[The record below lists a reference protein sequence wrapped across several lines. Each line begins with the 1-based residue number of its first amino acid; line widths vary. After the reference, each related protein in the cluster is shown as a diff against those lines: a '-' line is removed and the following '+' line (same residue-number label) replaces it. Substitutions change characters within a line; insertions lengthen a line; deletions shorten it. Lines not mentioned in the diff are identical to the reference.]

1 MTTSLPLPVPAVKP
15 IDPGKLALVQAYCAD
30 AEKLLLQDRFHEA
43 RKVVQQALRLA
54 PSYAAAVHI
63 LGVIEMES
71 GNLEEAA
78 RLIKRTT
85 ELEPNVHDPFY
96 FLGLTYVSLGRLE
109 EAAAA
114 FEAALALKPD
124 LRTVLRQLAE
134 TLENLGRNDEAR
146 RVVYRQLELD
156 PQDYGALYRLVRLD
170 PKGVSA
176 ADRARLEAAVAEDS
190 APEES
195 GAAWIALA
203 EIYEAAGDADK
214 AFLHLKRGND
224 LLSQGLAKSD
234 GKPIPQFMSP
244 HGTVRRRQAPGK
256 VLEDVARR
264 TAQVE
269 LTFDEAFMKRYAGFG
284 HPSQL
289 PIFILGMPRSGSTLI
304 EQILSSHP
312 QVHGAGE
319 LQAVHKSMVEMRWPY
334 EGYLQPG
341 ADGTLMP
348 SPPPKPANRYFREL
362 GAAYVKALR
371 GYSAKAQRITD
382 KMPDNYFDIGMIHLC
397 LPNAVIL
404 HSVRDPV
411 DTCLGC
417 YKQIFATGHE
427 TTYDLTLM
435 GKTYVLYRRLMEHW
449 NRVLPGRI
457 VDVVYENLVADPE
470 TEIRRLLAACG
481 LPWNDACLR
490 FHENQRA
497 VRTASSSQVR
507 QPLYKSSL
515 QRWRRYEKHLGP
527 LLEALGPYAP
537 DRASLNQAVG
547 PAANS

>member
-1 MTTSLPLPVPAVKP
+1 M
-15 IDPGKLALVQAYCAD
+15 DPGKRTLVEAYCAD

-54 PSYAAAVHI
+54 PNHAAAVHI

-96 FLGLTYVSLGRLE
+96 FLGITCAHLGRHE
-109 EAAAA
+109 EAVEA
-114 FEAALALKPD
+114 FQAALALKPD
-124 LRTVLRQLAE
+124 LRIVLRQLSE
-134 TLENLGRNDEAR
+134 TLEILGRKDEAR
-146 RVVYRQLELD
+146 AVIRRRLELD
-156 PQDYGALYRLVRLD
+156 DQDLSALYQLVRLD
-170 PKGVSA
+170 PRGVSA
-176 ADRARLEAAVAEDS
+176 GDRARLDAVIAGETPSD
-190 APEES
+190 ES
-195 GAAWIALA
+195 GVAWVALA
-203 EIYEAAGDADK
+203 DIYEAEGEADK

-224 LLSQGLAKSD
+224 MLHQALTRIDSNLPSQMVTPL
-234 GKPIPQFMSP
+234 GKTPRRMAPLKALEEV
-244 HGTVRRRQAPGK
+244 VRRTVQT
-256 VLEDVARR
+256 EHI
-264 TAQVE
+264 
-269 LTFDEAFMKRYAGFG
+269 FDEAFLKRYAGMG
-284 HPSQL
+284 YPSRV

-312 QVHGAGE
+312 RVHGAGE
-319 LQAVHKSMVEMRWPY
+319 LDIVSNTMTEMRWPY
-334 EGYLQPG
+334 VGYLQRG
-341 ADGTLMP
+341 TDGTLMP
-348 SPPPKPANRYFREL
+348 SAPPKPGNRYFREL

-371 GYSAKAQRITD
+371 GHSARAQHITD

-427 TTYDLTLM
+427 TSYDLTLT

-449 NRVLPGRI
+449 SRVLPGRV
-457 VDVVYENLVADPE
+457 VDVVYEKLVADPE

-481 LPWNDACLR
+481 LPWDDACLR
-490 FHENQRA
+490 FHENQRS
-497 VRTASSSQVR
+497 VSTASSSQVR
-507 QPLYKSSL
+507 QPIFKSAV
-515 QRWRRYEKHLGP
+515 QRWRRYEQHLGP

-537 DRASLNQAVG
+537 G
-547 PAANS
+547 PAG